1 MFNIVPSVK
10 DKLMSLLW
18 WVINTDL
25 SNTEAN
31 LNAPF
36 CLARQLLLRVGLS
49 RGGPEMREAE
59 EDGDRRKIGG

>member
-25 SNTEAN
+25 CNTEAN

-36 CLARQLLLRVGLS
+36 GLARQLLLRVGLS
-49 RGGPEMREAE
+49 SVFE
-59 EDGDRRKIGG
+59 RRS

>member
-1 MFNIVPSVK
+1 MVYELKMFNIVPSVK

-49 RGGPEMREAE
+49 SVFE
-59 EDGDRRKIGG
+59 RRS

>member
-1 MFNIVPSVK
+1 MYELKMFNIVPSVK

-49 RGGPEMREAE
+49 CVSV
-59 EDGDRRKIGG
+59 